1 VSDLVALAVQARTT
15 IGTRAAKKVRA
26 SGMIP
31 GIVYGHKQ
39 DPVAVS
45 VPAKELDHAIRV
57 QHARTFEIS
66 LNGKK
71 ETVLIRE
78 LQWDHL
84 GKEMFHIDL
93 WRVDATERVKVTVPV
108 ELRGQPKATGGGVL
122 EQPLHTLHIE
132 CPALKIPENIR
143 VDINN
148 LTLGA
153 PIHVSDLS
161 LPEGVKVLDAAE
173 AVVVQLK
180 LPGQEEPVE
189 GAAEATGAE
198 PEVLT
203 AKKPKEGE
211 EE

>member
-1 VSDLVALAVQARTT
+1 VSELVALDVQPRTT
-15 IGTRAAKKVRA
+15 TGTKSAKKIRAA
-26 SGMIP
+26 GMIP

-45 VPAKELDHAIRV
+45 VPAKALDHAIRV
-57 QHARTFEIS
+57 QHARTFELT

-84 GKEMFHIDL
+84 GKEMYHIDL
-93 WRVDATERVKVTVPV
+93 WRVDAAERVKVTVPV
-108 ELRGQPKATGGGVL
+108 ELRGTPKTTGGGVL
-122 EQPLHTLHIE
+122 EQPLHLLHIE
-132 CPALKIPENIR
+132 CFALKIPDSFRLEIEG
-143 VDINN
+143 
-148 LTLGA
+148 LTLGH
-153 PIHVSDLS
+153 PIHVRDLQ
-161 LPEGVKVLDAAE
+161 LPEGVKVLEPGE

-189 GAAEATGAE
+189 GAPADGTE

>member
-1 VSDLVALAVQARTT
+1 VSSLVTLAVQPRTT
-15 IGTRAAKKVRA
+15 TGTRAAKKTRA
-26 SGMIP
+26 AGMIP

-57 QHARTFEIS
+57 QHARTFEIAVG
-66 LNGKK
+66 GKK

-84 GKEMFHIDL
+84 GKEMYHIDF
-93 WRVDATERVKVTVPV
+93 WRVDASERVKVTVPV
-108 ELRGQPKATGGGVL
+108 ELRGMPKATGGGVL

-132 CPALKIPENIR
+132 CPALSIPEAIR
-143 VDINN
+143 LDITN

-153 PIHVSDLS
+153 PIHVRELS
-161 LPEGVKVLDAAE
+161 LPEGVKVFEAPE

-180 LPGQEEPVE
+180 LPGAEEPTETTDAGV
-189 GAAEATGAE
+189 AE

>member
-1 VSDLVALAVQARTT
+1 VSELVALDVQPRSTT
-15 IGTRAAKKVRA
+15 GTRAAKKVRA
-26 SGMIP
+26 AGMIP

-57 QHARTFEIS
+57 QHARTFELT

-84 GKEMFHIDL
+84 GKEMYHIDL
-93 WRVDATERVKVTVPV
+93 WRVDKEERVKVTVPV
-108 ELRGQPKATGGGVL
+108 ELRGTPKTTGGGVL
-122 EQPLHTLHIE
+122 EQPLHLLHIE
-132 CPALKIPENIR
+132 CFALKIPDSFRLEIEG
-143 VDINN
+143 
-148 LTLGA
+148 LTLGH
-153 PIHVSDLS
+153 PIHVRDLQ
-161 LPEGVKVLDAAE
+161 LPEGVKVLEPGE

-180 LPGQEEPVE
+180 LPGMEEPVE
-189 GAAEATGAE
+189 GAADAVE